1 MNTNFSDGDG
11 DYIIL
16 KKGNNITAM
25 GFNISKLT
33 NKKGTVV
40 PAGLLSQL
48 IKENDENVD
57 DNELKTHVVDEKED
71 EVVSDDLWDK
81 LLNLA
86 SEMEKRKG
94 KKSKMIQ
101 EQEPKKKNRRTKKK
115 APKKK
120 SGKRTTR
127 RSKSK

>member
-86 SEMEKRKG
+86 SEIEKRKG

-120 SGKRTTR
+120 SGKRTTK
-127 RSKSK
+127 SKSK

>member
-48 IKENDENVD
+48 IKENDKNVED
-57 DNELKTHVVDEKED
+57 DELIKTHVVDEKED

-86 SEMEKRKG
+86 SEIEKRKG
-94 KKSKMIQ
+94 KKNKMIQ

-115 APKKK
+115 ALKKK
-120 SGKRTTR
+120 SGKRTT
-127 RSKSK
+127 KSKTK

>member
-48 IKENDENVD
+48 INENDENVD

-86 SEMEKRKG
+86 SEIEKRKG

-120 SGKRTTR
+120 SGKRTTK
-127 RSKSK
+127 SKSK

>member
-1 MNTNFSDGDG
+1 MNTNFSDG

-86 SEMEKRKG
+86 SEIEKRKG

-120 SGKRTTR
+120 SGKRTTK
-127 RSKSK
+127 RSKSKSK